1 MKILLLGAS
10 GRTGKHILET
20 ALQQGHI
27 VHSLV
32 RNKQKIRLAHPN
44 LLLFEGTPA
53 DKQSLAGAMQG
64 CEAIINALNISRK
77 NDWPW
82 AGLRTPK
89 DFLIVV
95 AKHIIELAPVYAVNR
110 YIFISAWGVAET
122 KKDIPGWFRWMIDN
136 SNLRYPYQGHEQQ
149 EKLVLQ
155 SSLVFTAIRTAGLTN
170 FKRKKAVVVSQN
182 NHPKPNL
189 TISRRNLAAFV
200 LEVLEKDLYLNNNIV
215 VSGK

>member
-1 MKILLLGAS
+1 MRILLLGAS

-27 VHSLV
+27 VHALV
-32 RNKQKIRLAHPN
+32 RNEQKIRLAHPN
-44 LLLFEGTPA
+44 FLLFEGTPA
-53 DKQSLAGAMQG
+53 NKQSLAAAMQG

-77 NDWPW
+77 SDWPW

-89 DFLIVV
+89 DFLPVV
-95 AKHIIELAPVYAVNR
+95 AQHIIELAPAHSIHR

-149 EKLVLQ
+149 EKLVQQ
-155 SSLVFTAIRTAGLTN
+155 SSLIFTAIRPAGLTN
-170 FKRKKAVVVSQN
+170 FKKKKPVTVSQD
-182 NHPKPNL
+182 NHPKPKL
-189 TISRRNLAAFV
+189 TISRRSLAAFV
-200 LEVLEKDLYLNNNIV
+200 LEVLEKNLYKREYVV
-215 VSGK
+215 VSGN